1 MRILL
6 LLFLLPFAG
15 ITGIFAQNTTQSSI
29 FFELDKFD
37 LNAEAAQTLQTLAA
51 SLATAPDYEIKINA
65 FTDNTGSVAY
75 NEQLALNR
83 GQSVQQALAAQ
94 GIITEKTVVRGWG
107 EQKQQF
113 SNQTETGRSKNRRV
127 DLEITVWTIDN
138 PETFRKR
145 INNNREQ
152 SYPITNLSLGQTI
165 TTPSGVIVVVPPN
178 AFVEEDGSAPKDP
191 VQLVLKE
198 ALKPGDWLA
207 MNLGTVSNG
216 ELLESGGMLSVEAV
230 AAGRPLRLADDAEL
244 TVAIPAAQK
253 VDPDM
258 RLFYGQHTESDS
270 SAATTPVTNWTLS
283 ADEDKFRQVLERDE
297 YSRILDKETAAKLR
311 ALKVEIP
318 PKPNYASLALV
329 PVNKPKAPVAPT
341 KLRTKA
347 VPPDRVAINKTFSKK
362 GKMTARQERLAA
374 QEYKRMYEI
383 YLQDSVVCDRNLQNY
398 NARQNVY
405 LAEKAIYDQKYKQW
419 QGDLLTNIRT
429 ISEYQDAAY
438 AHFYGGGLSNV
449 LKKAGT
455 GKKLQYT
462 SLQKTFARRA
472 ERVANQICS
481 KDRDYTQANSRLNLY
496 KVDVDVLRW
505 GKRDCEPR
513 IIACITNDSC
523 RRDLMG
529 MIEAQCGL
537 KNISDSILAVDAEK
551 RMAMTGSATQK
562 NALMASYVTEITRL
576 GWVNVDK
583 FSKDPSPR
591 IALEY
596 ELPEAFAMYA
606 YLPKLNSMMMMTKD
620 ESGTFYL
627 SGIPTG
633 QPVELVTLKTEG
645 GKIWMNRQKVVA
657 GQKKVPEFAFKPYS
671 MLDIKKELASL

>member
-6 LLFLLPFAG
+6 LLFLLPFASL
-15 ITGIFAQNTTQSSI
+15 TGVFAQNVTQSSI

-37 LNAEAAQTLQTLAA
+37 LNAEAAQALQTLAA
-51 SLATAPDYEIKINA
+51 SLTTAPDYEIKINA
-65 FTDNTGSVAY
+65 FTDNTGSVEY
-75 NEQLALNR
+75 NQQLALNR
-83 GQSVQQALAAQ
+83 GQSVQQALASQ
-94 GIITEKTVVRGWG
+94 GIITEKTVVRSWG

-138 PETFRKR
+138 PEVFRKR

-165 TTPSGVIVVVPPN
+165 TTPSGVIVVVPPD
-178 AFVEEDGSAPKDP
+178 AFMEEDGTAPKDP

-207 MNLGTVSNG
+207 MNLSTSSNG
-216 ELLESGGMLSVEAV
+216 ELLQSGGMLSVEAV

-258 RLFYGQHTESDS
+258 RLFYGQHTESDT

-318 PKPNYASLALV
+318 AKPDYASLVLV
-329 PVNKPKAPVAPT
+329 PVSKPKAPVAPT

-347 VPPDRVAINKTFSKK
+347 VPPDRAAINKTFSKK

-405 LAEKAIYDQKYKQW
+405 LAEKAIYDQKYERW
-419 QGDLLTNIRT
+419 QADLRTNIEVLSGYRDGVY
-429 ISEYQDAAY
+429 E
-438 AHFYGGGLSNV
+438 HFYAWALSNV
-449 LKKAGT
+449 LKKAGS

-462 SLQKTFARRA
+462 SLQKIFAKRS
-472 ERVANQICS
+472 ERIADQISS
-481 KDRDYTQANSRLNLY
+481 KDKVLREANNRLNAY
-496 KVDVDVLRW
+496 KLEFDYL
-505 GKRDCEPR
+505 KRRSDIPPAP
-513 IIACITNDSC
+513 IPCITTDSC
-523 RRDLMG
+523 MRQEMLN
-529 MIEAQCGL
+529 IEAQCGL
-537 KNISDSILAVDAEK
+537 KNISDSILTVDTAK
-551 RMAMTGSATQK
+551 RMAMSGSATQK
-562 NALMASYVTEITRL
+562 NVLMASYVTEITRL

-633 QPVELVTLKTEG
+633 QPVELLTLKTEG

-657 GQKKVPEFAFKPYS
+657 GQKKVPKFAFKPYS
-671 MLDIKKELASL
+671 MQDIKKELATL